1 MAYSS
6 GWTIITLRVADKEM
20 RKQPELIQAKFDQ
33 LLEVIKRQGF
43 DGIPSRR
50 YKQLTRDIWELRV
63 WGRDT
68 TARTLY
74 LKRDGVRV
82 IIVRVFTKK
91 DEKTPLSEI
100 RLAQKR
106 AKEYDYAEQKKR
118 L

>member
-6 GWTIITLRVADKEM
+6 GWRVIFLRVARKEM
-20 RKQPELIQAKFDQ
+20 FKQPDPIQAKFEQ
-33 LLEVIKRQGF
+33 LLDVIKRQGF
-43 DGIPSRR
+43 GDIPSRR
-50 YKQLTRDIWELRV
+50 FKKLTDDIWELRV

-74 LKRDGVRV
+74 LKRDGMRV

-106 AKEYDYAEQKKR
+106 AKEYDHAE
-118 L
+118 

>member
-6 GWTIITLRVADKEM
+6 GLRVIFLQVARKEM
-20 RKQPELIQAKFDQ
+20 REQPRLIRTKFER
-33 LLEVIKRQGF
+33 LLYVIKRKGF
-43 DGIPSRR
+43 GDIPSHR

-63 WGRDT
+63 WGKGT

-74 LKRDGVRV
+74 LKRDGTRV

-91 DEKTPLSEI
+91 DQKTPLSEI

-106 AKEYDYAEQKKR
+106 AKEYDHAE
-118 L
+118 